1 MAALVLLIPAI
12 ATGQVMLNVSICT
25 PTVSIN
31 ELPVSHRPG
40 RALPALTRTQP
51 TVKLFPEWLRAA
63 ARAAQSAQW
72 RNVHGSPVRSIAR
85 GGIAGVVAVATTAGL
100 CT

>member
-31 ELPVSHRPG
+31 ELPVSHRPD
-40 RALPALTRTQP
+40 
-51 TVKLFPEWLRAA
+51 
-63 ARAAQSAQW
+63 
-72 RNVHGSPVRSIAR
+72 VRCP
-85 GGIAGVVAVATTAGL
+85 L
-100 CT
+100 